1 MEEDVVIKFNQLVCE
16 LNKISEKYG
25 LRFIS
30 GTYDPEGNLR
40 ALTVS
45 DSEEDREVMV
55 EGVEACY
62 KNFSTFVA
70 NKFTEEDLH

>member
-1 MEEDVVIKFNQLVCE
+1 MLVLKFNKLVGE

-30 GTYDPEGNLR
+30 GTYDSEGNLR
-40 ALTVS
+40 AITVS

-55 EGVEACY
+55 EELEEY
-62 KNFSTFVA
+62 NKDFNTLVA
-70 NKFTEEDLH
+70 NKFTEEEMH

>member
-1 MEEDVVIKFNQLVCE
+1 MEEDVVAKFNQLVGE
-16 LNKISEKYG
+16 LNLISEKYG

-30 GTYDPEGNLR
+30 GTYDQEGNLR

-45 DSEEDREVMV
+45 DSEDDREVMV

-62 KNFSTFVA
+62 KDLNTFVA
-70 NKFTEEDLH
+70 NRFTEEEMH